1 MKTYISDLK
10 GLKEGSRIESVF
22 LVLRKETRPF
32 TEKAGSYLHL
42 VLKDR
47 TGTIEAVC
55 WDDID
60 KVVQFGEDDL
70 IALKADVSSWRGELR
85 LVIDPKSIECVSFD
99 DVDWKDFVPSTEKN
113 IDALAGELFEF
124 IGKVEDA
131 GMQRLLRNVF
141 EDREFMELFRN
152 SPAAVSHHHNYLGGL
167 LEHTVS
173 VARMCDAIAALYPEL
188 DRNILLTGALLH
200 DIGKVREYRW
210 MPRIDVTTEGGFAG
224 HSALGANIVS
234 KKFPPDFPE
243 DLKIRIY
250 HMILSHHGEAEF
262 GAAVQPKFGEAYAL
276 HLAEY
281 LDAKLNEFLS
291 LEKKAREA
299 AREGG
304 GRREWTYARPLGR
317 FIYAG
322 EREGKEA
329 KESEG

>member
-10 GLKEGSRIESVF
+10 GLKERSSIESVF

-32 TEKAGSYLHL
+32 AEKAGSYLYL
-42 VLKDR
+42 LLKDR

-60 KVVQFGEDDL
+60 KVAQFGEDDL
-70 IALKADVSSWRGELR
+70 IALKAEVSSWKGEPR
-85 LVIDPKSIECVSFD
+85 LVVDPKSIEQVSFD
-99 DVDWKDFVPSTEKN
+99 DVDWRDFVPSTEK
-113 IDALAGELFEF
+113 DVDGLVEELFEH
-124 IGKVEDA
+124 INKVESPVL
-131 GMQRLLRNVF
+131 QKLLRGVF
-141 EDREFMELFRN
+141 EDKEFLEVFRN
-152 SPAAVSHHHNYLGGL
+152 SPAAVGHHHNYLGGL

-173 VARMCDAIAALYPEL
+173 VAKMCDAIASLYPEL
-188 DRNILLTGALLH
+188 NRDLLLTGALLH
-200 DIGKVREYRW
+200 DIGKTREYRW

-224 HSALGANIVS
+224 HPAIGAFMLS

-299 AREGG
+299 AKEAG
-304 GRREWTYARPLGR
+304 GRREWTYAKPFGR

-322 EREGKEA
+322 EKEA